1 VEMKRK
7 ITVLTLCAMLFA
19 LCVSAHAQQ
28 PKKVPHIGLLIPG
41 SSTASARFDAFRQGL
56 RELGYVDGKNI
67 VIEYRLAEGK
77 PDRLSELATELVNL
91 KIDLIVTSSN
101 SAAIAAKHA
110 TATVPIV
117 MAVSSEAVET
127 GIVASLAQPGG
138 NVTGM
143 TSYPAQLTG
152 KRLELLKESF
162 PKISKVAVL
171 DDPTTKLHEI
181 NWQELKAVS
190 RFLAVRLQSLEVRSP
205 NPDFKGAFAEA
216 TKERADGLLTLPSF
230 LILSHRKVI
239 VALVAKNRLPAMF
252 HQRDFV
258 DDGGLM
264 SYAANTI
271 DSFGR
276 AAVFVD
282 KILKGAKPADLPVE
296 QPKTFE
302 LIINLKTAKQLG
314 LTIPPNVLARANQVI
329 K

>member
-1 VEMKRK
+1 VK
-7 ITVLTLCAMLFA
+7 
-19 LCVSAHAQQ
+19 
-28 PKKVPHIGLLIPG
+28 
-41 SSTASARFDAFRQGL
+41 
-56 RELGYVDGKNI
+56 
-67 VIEYRLAEGK
+67 
-77 PDRLSELATELVNL
+77 
-91 KIDLIVTSSN
+91 
-101 SAAIAAKHA
+101 
-110 TATVPIV
+110 
-117 MAVSSEAVET
+117 AVSSEAVET

-143 TSYPAQLTG
+143 TSYPAQVTG

-171 DDPTTKLHEI
+171 GDPTIKLHEL
-181 NWQELKAVS
+181 NWQELKAVG

-230 LILSHRKVI
+230 LKFFHRKEI

-271 DSFGR
+271 DSFRR

-282 KILKGAKPADLPVE
+282 KILKGAKPANLPVE
-296 QPKTFE
+296 LPKTFE
-302 LIINLKTAKQLG
+302 LIINLKTAKQIG
-314 LTIPPNVLARANQVI
+314 LTISPNVLARADKVI